1 MEEIKKKV
9 KEFIANEFLDGA
21 DSGSLDDNTPLMTG
35 GILDSISTAQ
45 LVAHLEEQFGVQF
58 NAHEMSVD
66 YLDTIDLIAETVQ
79 SKQG

>member
-1 MEEIKKKV
+1 MEEIKKNV
-9 KEFIANEFLDGA
+9 KEFIASEFLDGT
-21 DSGSLDDNTPLMTG
+21 DSGSLDDKTPLMTG

-58 NAHEMSVD
+58 HAHEMSVD

>member
-1 MEEIKKKV
+1 MEAIK
-9 KEFIANEFLDGA
+9 ENIRTFILKEFLDGENE
-21 DSGSLDDNTPLMTG
+21 DKLNHTTPLVTG

-58 NAHEMSVD
+58 HAHEMSVD

-79 SKQG
+79 FKQE

>member
-1 MEEIKKKV
+1 MEAIK
-9 KEFIANEFLDGA
+9 ENIRSFILKEFLDGENE
-21 DSGSLDDNTPLMTG
+21 DKLNHDTPLVTG

-58 NAHEMSVD
+58 HAHEMSVD

>member
-1 MEEIKKKV
+1 MEEIKANV
-9 KEFIANEFLDGA
+9 KNFIVQEFMDAGDANL
-21 DSGSLDDNTPLMTG
+21 LNNNTPLMTG

-58 NAHEMSVD
+58 HAHEMSVD

-79 SKQG
+79 TKQG